1 MKEASLTHMTKNRA
15 ARSRKHRKLRG
26 LSALIALVAISA
38 VMASAAQAATV
49 PLGTTSPFAVL
60 GGSTVTNTGPS
71 VINGDVGVS
80 PLTSITGFPPGVVN
94 GTFHTADGVASG
106 AQDDLVIAYDNAAGR
121 SSDVTL
127 PGDPVGSTLAP
138 GTYTASSQLLLSGDV
153 TLDAHSDPNA
163 VFVFQVGSDLIVA
176 PGSRILLQGG
186 AQACNVFWQV
196 GSSATI
202 GTTSTF
208 VGNIL
213 ALTSISMNTGA
224 SLDGRAL
231 ARNGAVTLDTNT
243 ITKSTCDTPAPP
255 TSSDT
260 SATTGSGTPVSIQLN
275 GGDTTGATLTY
286 TITGQPS
293 NGTLG
298 PIDQATGTVLYTPDS
313 GFAGSD
319 SFTYEIGST
328 NGTSGTATGT
338 ITVTAGSPST
348 VPPAAVGVPA
358 APTTTIALKKKQ
370 NQKKKQKVKKQ
381 KHRRH
386 PAFTG

>member
-1 MKEASLTHMTKNRA
+1 MTQDRA
-15 ARSRKHRKLRG
+15 TRSKKHRKLRG
-26 LSALIALVAISA
+26 LSALIALAAISA
-38 VMASAAQAATV
+38 VMASGAQAATV
-49 PLGTTSPFAVL
+49 PLGTANPFAVL
-60 GGSTVTNTGPS
+60 GGSAVTNTGPS

-80 PLTSITGFPPGVVN
+80 PLTSITGFPPGVVIG
-94 GTFHTADGVASG
+94 GTFHVADGVASG

-127 PGDPVGSTLAP
+127 AGDPVGSTLAP
-138 GTYTASSQLLLSGDV
+138 GTYTASSQLNLSGDV

-202 GTTSTF
+202 GTTSAF
-208 VGNIL
+208 VGNIM

-224 SLDGRAL
+224 SLDGRVL

-243 ITKSTCDTPAPP
+243 ITKSACATPAPP

-260 SATTGSGTPVSIQLN
+260 SATTESGTPVSIQLN

-338 ITVTAGSPST
+338 VTVTAGSPST
-348 VPPAAVGVPA
+348 APPAAVGVPA

-370 NQKKKQKVKKQ
+370 NQKKKQKAKKQ
-381 KHRRH
+381 KHRRQ